1 MSSAAY
7 PWHADL
13 WGRLHALRGA
23 GRLPHALL
31 FAGPAGIGKR
41 AFARRLSQMLVCTAG
56 TERAPCGECA
66 ACRQYEAGTHPDCTA
81 LSPPE
86 PGKSIPVEAVRDFI
100 GRLSLAGRGAK
111 VALVDTAESMT
122 SSAANSLLKT
132 LEEPPGD
139 AVLLLVSDRSGQLPA
154 TVRSRCQRFVFA
166 LPASDVARQW
176 LAEQGV
182 ESPEHWLARAADA
195 PLTALALASGEAEGN
210 DETAAE
216 ALLTTL
222 EQGRVPLTARADDR
236 APLGP
241 RVTALIATVED
252 LIRLAL
258 MPAGARLRHPE
269 QGERMAALTPRL
281 DARELFDYL
290 DALYRSMPAAGD
302 SLRPDIQ
309 YQGLLADAAQIA
321 RPAARI

>member
-1 MSSAAY
+1 MTVPAY

-13 WGRLHALRGA
+13 WGRLHGLRGA

-31 FAGPAGIGKR
+31 FAGPVGIGKR
-41 AFARRLSQMLVCTAG
+41 AFARRLSQMLICTAG
-56 TERAPCGECA
+56 VERAPCGECA

-100 GRLSLAGRGAK
+100 ERLNLSGQGAK
-111 VALVDTAESMT
+111 VALIDTAEAMT
-122 SSAANSLLKT
+122 TSAANSLLKT

-139 AVLLLVSDRSGQLPA
+139 AVMLLVSDRSGRLPA
-154 TVRSRCQRFVFA
+154 TVRSRCQRFAFA
-166 LPASDVARQW
+166 LPADDIARPW
-176 LAEQGV
+176 LVEQGIDA
-182 ESPEHWLARAADA
+182 PEQWLARAAGA
-195 PLTALALASGEAEGN
+195 PLTALALARGEAEG
-210 DETAAE
+210 DDDSAAE

-222 EQGRVPLTARADDR
+222 EQGRVPLAARGDDR

-252 LIRLAL
+252 LIRLVL
-258 MPAGARLRHPE
+258 MPSGARLRHPE
-269 QGERMAALTPRL
+269 KGERMAALTPRL
-281 DARELFDYL
+281 DARALFDYL

-321 RPAARI
+321 RPAART